1 VKKEEEVKEVK
12 EEEEEEDEEYEE
24 EEEGEEEW
32 RSANPL
38 LTMPSFLHCNKG
50 DAADLMQQ
58 GSAMATTSQQQ
69 QQQHSFQHP
78 TATRNTNI

>member
-1 VKKEEEVKEVK
+1 VKKEEVKEVK
-12 EEEEEEDEEYEE
+12 EEEEEEDEEQEE
-24 EEEGEEEW
+24 DEEEEW

-50 DAADLMQQ
+50 EAADLMQQ
-58 GSAMATTSQQQ
+58 GSAIATTSQKQQ
-69 QQQHSFQHP
+69 QQQSFQHQ

>member
-1 VKKEEEVKEVK
+1 
-12 EEEEEEDEEYEE
+12 
-24 EEEGEEEW
+24 
-32 RSANPL
+32 
-38 LTMPSFLHCNKG
+38 MPSFLHCNKG

-69 QQQHSFQHP
+69 QQQQQSFQQP